1 MPNINL
7 LNKEESGQKPNR
19 RKQKKAMQNMLERL
33 KEIELAFY
41 LCPKL
46 TETQTDLL
54 VRKFETIV
62 KDAGFPD
69 YTKNIV
75 KRKGSYYL
83 VDGVI

>member
-1 MPNINL
+1 MSNASL
-7 LNKEESGQKPNR
+7 LNKKKSYQKPNQQR
-19 RKQKKAMQNMLERL
+19 RKAMQNMLERL

-46 TETQTDLL
+46 TDPQTDLL

-62 KDAGFPD
+62 KDSDYPD
-69 YTKNIV
+69 YTKSIV
-75 KRKGSYYL
+75 KRNGSYYL

>member
-1 MPNINL
+1 
-7 LNKEESGQKPNR
+7 
-19 RKQKKAMQNMLERL
+19 MQNMLERL